1 MTQEKANDKERI
13 AKYLARAGV
22 ASRRGVEAMI
32 GEGRIKLNGKVLD
45 TPATL
50 VDGTE
55 DIRVDN
61 KPIGGKE
68 PTRLFLFHKPG
79 DLVTSHN
86 DEKGRETVFDYLK
99 LQYPDLPR
107 LISVGRLDLT
117 TEGLLLLTNDGELSR
132 YMELPKTGWVRTYR
146 VRVYGSW
153 DEQKTKKLA
162 NGIKVDGVQ
171 YGQIK
176 VEYEGE
182 TGDNRWLYVSLQ
194 EGKNREIRKVMEAV
208 DVKVNRLIRTSYGPF
223 QLGKLPRGSVMEVQQ
238 KQLKNSLLKGLI
250 D

>member
-1 MTQEKANDKERI
+1 MEKPDKERI

-32 GEGRIKLNGKVLD
+32 AEGKIKLNGKVLD

-50 VDGTE
+50 VDGSE
-55 DIRVDN
+55 DIRVN
-61 KPIGGKE
+61 GKPVGGKE

-99 LQYPDLPR
+99 RKYPELPR

-132 YMELPKTGWVRTYR
+132 FMELPKTGWVRSYR
-146 VRVYGSW
+146 VRVYGTW
-153 DEQKTKKLA
+153 DESKTNKLA
-162 NGIKVDGVQ
+162 NGLRVDGVS
-171 YGQIK
+171 YGPIK
-176 VEYEGE
+176 VEFDTES
-182 TGDNRWLYVSLQ
+182 GDNRWLTVSLK
-194 EGKNREIRKVMEAV
+194 EGKNREIRKVMDAV

-223 QLGKLPRGSVMEVQQ
+223 KLGKLNKGAVEEVQQ
-238 KQLKNSLLKGLI
+238 KQLKSSLPKEMLAE
-250 D
+250 